1 MAGKLLFRYS
11 NSGFSDKLLIVGGS
25 AMTIRVIYKDKT
37 IGRVNTSRLDE
48 LIKMGRI
55 AAFCFP
61 NGEWVGVGHKPSSS
75 GTAYTKGSLETV
87 GQ

>member
-1 MAGKLLFRYS
+1 
-11 NSGFSDKLLIVGGS
+11 
-25 AMTIRVIYKDKT
+25 MTIRVIYKDKT
-37 IGRVNTSRLDE
+37 IGRVNASRLDE

-61 NGEWVGVGHKPSSS
+61 NGEWVGVEHKPASP
-75 GTAYTKGSLETV
+75 GTPYSRGGLETV